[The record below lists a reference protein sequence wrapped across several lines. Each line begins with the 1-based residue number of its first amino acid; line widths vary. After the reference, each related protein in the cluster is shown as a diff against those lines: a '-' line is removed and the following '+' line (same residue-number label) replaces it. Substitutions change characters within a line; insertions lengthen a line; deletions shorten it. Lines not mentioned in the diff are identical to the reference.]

1 MRATM
6 VAILVCNAALLATIT
21 ACTGTAPKPQAGATI
36 EKNSK
41 QVVARP
47 AQSGTTTERSTPQA
61 RPDPDSQSVTND
73 VETQAASATTA
84 DEPGD
89 PAGANQ
95 ITTLRA
101 PTVLP
106 AVMPEVVLTKAHAED
121 CLIRVGDEFP
131 EFHLPDL
138 MGRMQSREN
147 LQGDSLTVV
156 VFWSG
161 DRLLAADQL
170 RYLNEHIARY
180 ADLGVRPVAINV
192 GQTPGKVREA
202 TQNLKLHVPML
213 LDLDRGLFSRVAKT
227 HLPRTY
233 LLDRDGNVLWLDIE
247 FSRHTRD
254 GLEQAIHASLEST

>member
-6 VAILVCNAALLATIT
+6 GIVLTCNAALLATVT

-36 EKNSK
+36 EKNGK

-47 AQSGTTTERSTPQA
+47 AQSGMTTERPTPQA
-61 RPDPDSQSVTND
+61 KPDLDNKNLTAD
-73 VETQAASATTA
+73 VETPSANASTG
-84 DEPGD
+84 DEPTANG
-89 PAGANQ
+89 GAKQ
-95 ITTLRA
+95 VKAQRA

-106 AVMPEVVLTKAHAED
+106 AAMPEVVLTKAHADD

-131 EFHLPDL
+131 EFRLPDL
-138 MGRMQSREN
+138 RGRMQSLEDLR
-147 LQGDSLTVV
+147 GDSLTVV

-170 RYLNEHIARY
+170 RYLNEQIVRY
-180 ADLGVRPVAINV
+180 SDLGVRAIAVNT
-192 GQTPGKVREA
+192 GQSPEKVREA

-213 LDLDRGLFSRVAKT
+213 LDLDGGLFSRVGKA

-233 LLDRDGNVLWLDIE
+233 LLDREGSVLWLDIE